1 MTRPRKIL
9 ICAVGVAA
17 CLLGALAVDVWTG
30 LGTSA
35 RGDRLARMQAS
46 PEWSE
51 GHFENSLPTTKMDTW
66 TATMRWVQG
75 ADFTAPEAPLAVVQ
89 KPNLSKPPTTGLRV
103 TWFGHSSMLV
113 ELDGL
118 RFLTDPV
125 WSERCSPSSF
135 LGPKRFFEPPL
146 ALEELPPLDAVVLS
160 HDHYDHLDEQ
170 TIVAL
175 TDRAKL
181 FFAPLGVGAHLE
193 YWGVPPEKIVEL
205 DWWQSKKVG
214 DVEVTATP
222 ARHFSGRSVVDA
234 NATLWASW
242 ALRGPAHRVYFSGDT
257 ALFPGFAEI
266 GERLGPF
273 DAAMIEV
280 GAYDALWADVHLG
293 PEQAVAA
300 HRAVRGGLLIPV
312 HWGTFD
318 LALHAWTEPAERL
331 LVAAREAG
339 IALATPRPGQSIE
352 PAHAPAPERWW
363 PQVPWKSA
371 AEHPVVSSGMDGFRP
386 AAVNSAAQ

>member
-1 MTRPRKIL
+1 MTRIRKLL
-9 ICAVGVAA
+9 IAGAGVVTALVGVLTADA
-17 CLLGALAVDVWTG
+17 WTG

-35 RGDRLARMQAS
+35 RGERLARMQAS
-46 PEWSE
+46 PEWS
-51 GHFENSLPTTKMDTW
+51 GGRFVNSLPTTRMDTW
-66 TATMRWVQG
+66 TSIVRWVRG

-89 KPNLSKPPTTGLRV
+89 KPNLEAPPASGLRI

-135 LGPKRFFEPPL
+135 MGPRRFFAPPL
-146 ALEELPPLDAVVLS
+146 TIEELPALDAVVLS
-160 HDHYDHLDEQ
+160 HDHYDHLDEP
-170 TIVAL
+170 TIRAL
-175 TDRAKL
+175 TDRAGR

-193 YWGVPPEKIVEL
+193 YWGVAKEKIVEL
-205 DWWQSKKVG
+205 DWWQSNKVG
-214 DVEVTATP
+214 NVEVVATP
-222 ARHFSGRSVVDA
+222 ARHFSGRAVIDA

-257 ALFPGFAEI
+257 AMFPGFAEI

-300 HRAVRGGLLIPV
+300 HRAVRGGLMIPV

-331 LVAAREAG
+331 LVAAKAAG
-339 IALATPRPGQSIE
+339 VSLATPRPGQSIE
-352 PAHAPAPERWW
+352 PGSAPPPERWW
-363 PQVPWKSA
+363 PAVPWKTA
-371 AEHPVVSSGMDGFRP
+371 AEHPVVSSGMDEARADSTATP
-386 AAVNSAAQ
+386 AL